1 MFSTG
6 MVNPWKTMFEE
17 FVFIVQPYVAKPH
30 RLVAQP
36 AQLFS
41 GEAEAKR
48 AGARLARYRAGV
60 VVMAQVVDRTSP
72 ARGRPHVLATHGQVP
87 EGWKLAKAA

>member
-1 MFSTG
+1 
-6 MVNPWKTMFEE
+6 MFEE

-60 VVMAQVVDRTSP
+60 VVMAQAVDRSGP
-72 ARGRPHVLATHGQVP
+72 AGRRPQVLATHGRVP
-87 EGWKLAKAA
+87 EGWTGARAA